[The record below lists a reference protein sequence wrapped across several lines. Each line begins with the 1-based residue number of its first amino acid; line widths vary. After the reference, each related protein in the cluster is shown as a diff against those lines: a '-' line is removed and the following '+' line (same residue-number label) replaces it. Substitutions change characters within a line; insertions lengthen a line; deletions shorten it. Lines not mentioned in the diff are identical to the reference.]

1 MDINRE
7 NKDEQ
12 NAVLKVQVKQED
24 YQENV
29 DAVIKDYKKKA
40 KMDGFR
46 PGKVPEGLIRKMY
59 GKAIKIDEINKIVS
73 QKLNEYIQS
82 EKLKVLGEPLPS
94 KEEQDKTINWDQ
106 DKEFEFAF
114 DIGLAPEI
122 EVKISKHDKVPY
134 YKIKITDD
142 LIDKQKEEYLNRMGE
157 FKNVDEISNNDEL
170 LKADLTEM
178 DEEGNVKDEGIF
190 KENISLSL
198 SVIKDEEIKKQFE
211 KAKPEDEIVIDLKKA
226 YPNDTELASLLEVQK
241 EELENISN
249 YFRVFINEIKKFEKA
264 EINQEFYDK
273 LYGEGEVTSEEEF
286 NEKIKAD
293 LEQQFK
299 PESERKVHID
309 IKDHFVRKINPKLP
323 SEFLKRWIKATQQNE
338 NLTEEQIDN
347 EFPHFEHDVKWD
359 LIKNKIIEDN
369 EIKVEEDEVLELAKR
384 LTQQQFQQYGM
395 MNFPEEQLEQYAKQ
409 LLSNE
414 EQRKKIH
421 DQKLEEKVIE
431 HIKENIK
438 LNEKEVTLEEFKK
451 QVEEDQNKQSS

>member
-12 NAVLKVQVKQED
+12 NAVLKVQVKPED

-59 GKAIKIDEINKIVS
+59 GRAIKIDEINKIVS

-114 DIGLAPEI
+114 DVGIAPEI

-142 LIDKQKEEYLNRMGE
+142 LIEKQKEEYLNRMGE
-157 FKNVDEISNNDEL
+157 FKNVDAVSDKEEL

-178 DEEGNVKDEGIF
+178 DEEGNVKEEGVF

-211 KAKPEDEIVIDLKKA
+211 NAKPEDEIVIDLKKA

-264 EINQEFYDK
+264 EINQEFFDK

-299 PESERKVHID
+299 PESERKLHID

-323 SEFLKRWIKATQQNE
+323 SEFLKRWLKATQQNE

-347 EFPHFEHDVKWD
+347 EFPKFEHDVKWD

-409 LLSNE
+409 LMTNE
-414 EQRKKIH
+414 EQKRKIH
-421 DQKLEEKVIE
+421 DQKQEEKVIE
-431 HIKENIK
+431 QIKENIK
-438 LNEKEVTLEEFKK
+438 LNEQEVTFEEFKK
-451 QVEEDQNKQSS
+451 QVEEDQNKQ